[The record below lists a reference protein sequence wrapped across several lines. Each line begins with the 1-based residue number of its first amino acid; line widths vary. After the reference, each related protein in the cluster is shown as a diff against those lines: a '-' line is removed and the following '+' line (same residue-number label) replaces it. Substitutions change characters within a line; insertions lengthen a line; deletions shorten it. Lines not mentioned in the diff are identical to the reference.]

1 MALRVLIVPDKFKG
15 TLTAP
20 EAAAAIARG
29 WSESRPQDRLELLPM
44 SDGGEGFGELLGS
57 RLGAERRTCETTD
70 AAGRPCRADWWAA
83 PDARTAIFETAQVNG
98 LARLPP
104 GQYHP
109 FQLDTFGIGAVLRD
123 VEQSGLRRLILGLGG
138 SATSDG
144 GFGLARALGWI
155 FRDGAGTE
163 IRSWT
168 DLDRLSAAEPPPHP
182 LGFAQMVIAVDVAN
196 PLLGPQGATRV
207 YGPQKGLRPEDLAQA
222 EGCLARLAETL
233 RPRLGPAAEQEP
245 GVGAAGG
252 LGYGLKAFAGGEFRP
267 GAAIFA
273 ELAGL
278 EEQIRQADLVITG
291 EGALDEQS
299 RMGKGTGFVAEMA
312 ARAGKR
318 CLCLAGR
325 IASSFRDFP
334 PDGVVGVSNN
344 FAARA
349 VVPDVATEAESCARP
364 AESLRRLAA
373 CVAAA
378 QADQAER
385 PNGSASRPCLQK
397 PLDIGKARGPDQPR
411 KPASS

>member
-29 WSESRPQDRLELLPM
+29 WRAVRPQDVLELVPM
-44 SDGGEGFGELLGS
+44 TDGGEGFGKLLGT
-57 RLGAERRTCETTD
+57 RLGAERRTCATVDATD
-70 AAGRPCRADWWAA
+70 RPCRAEWWAVPKA
-83 PDARTAIFETAQVNG
+83 GTAIFETAQVNG

-123 VEQSGLRRLILGLGG
+123 IEQAGVRRVILGLGG
-138 SATSDG
+138 SATNDG

-155 FRDGAGTE
+155 FRDGAGAE
-163 IRSWT
+163 IRVWT
-168 DLDRLSAAEPPPHP
+168 DLDRLATAEPPPCP
-182 LGFAQMVIAVDVAN
+182 LGFEQVVVAVDVAN
-196 PLLGPQGATRV
+196 SLFGPTGATRV
-207 YGPQKGLRPEDLAQA
+207 YGPQKGLRPEDLDRA
-222 EGCLARLAETL
+222 ERCLARLAATL
-233 RPRLGPAAEQEP
+233 KPQLGSAVEQEP
-245 GVGAAGG
+245 GAGAAGG

-278 EEQIRQADLVITG
+278 EEKIRQADLVITG

-299 RMGKGTGFVAEMA
+299 RMGKGTGFVADVA

-325 IASSFRDFP
+325 ITLRHAAETKP
-334 PDGVVGVSNN
+334 G

-349 VVPDVATEAESCARP
+349 IVPDVATEAESRARP

-373 CVAAA
+373 RVGATFA
-378 QADQAER
+378 
-385 PNGSASRPCLQK
+385 G
-397 PLDIGKARGPDQPR
+397 
-411 KPASS
+411 

>member
-20 EAAAAIARG
+20 AAAAAIARG
-29 WSESRPQDRLELLPM
+29 WAEVRLRDRLELVPM
-44 SDGGEGFGELLGS
+44 SDGGEGFGELLGML
-57 RLGAERRTCETTD
+57 LGAARRDGETTD
-70 AAGRPCRADWWAA
+70 AAGRPCRAEWWIAPEAA
-83 PDARTAIFETAQVNG
+83 TAIFETAQVNG

-109 FQLDTFGIGAVLRD
+109 FQLDTFGIGAVLREI
-123 VEQSGLRRLILGLGG
+123 EQSGARRLILGLGG
-138 SATSDG
+138 SATNDG

-155 FRDGAGTE
+155 FRDGAGAE

-168 DLDRLSAAEPPPHP
+168 DLGLLAAAEPLQRP
-182 LGFAQMVIAVDVAN
+182 LGFEQIVVAVDVAN
-196 PLLGPQGATRV
+196 PLLGPTGATRI
-207 YGPQKGLRPEDLAQA
+207 YGPQKGLKPEDLARA

-233 RPRLGPAAEQEP
+233 RPQLGPAVEQEP
-245 GVGAAGG
+245 GAGAAGG
-252 LGYGLKAFAGGEFRP
+252 LGYGLKAFAGGAFRP

-278 EEQIRQADLVITG
+278 EEKIRQADMVITG

-299 RMGKGTGFVAEMA
+299 RMGKGTGFVADLA

-325 IASSFRDFP
+325 ISPSFLDP
-334 PDGVVGVSNN
+334 SPDGVVGSSLD

-349 VVPDVATEAESCARP
+349 IVPDVATEAESHAHP
-364 AESLRRLAA
+364 ADCLRRLAA
-373 CVAAA
+373 RAAAA
-378 QADQAER
+378 QGE
-385 PNGSASRPCLQK
+385 
-397 PLDIGKARGPDQPR
+397 
-411 KPASS
+411 

>member
-29 WSESRPQDRLELLPM
+29 WSEARPQDQLELVPM
-44 SDGGEGFGELLGS
+44 SDGGEGFGELLGT
-57 RLGAERRTCETTD
+57 RLGAERRICETTD
-70 AAGRPCRADWWAA
+70 AAGQPCRAEWWAA
-83 PDARTAIFETAQVNG
+83 PETRTAIFETAQVNG

-104 GQYHP
+104 GLYHP

-123 VEQSGLRRLILGLGG
+123 IEKSGVRRLILGLGG
-138 SATSDG
+138 SATNDG

-155 FRDGAGTE
+155 FRDVAGTE

-168 DLDRLSAAEPPPHP
+168 GLDRLATAEPPAHP
-182 LGFAQMVIAVDVAN
+182 PGFAQIVVAVDVAN

-207 YGPQKGLRPEDLAQA
+207 YGPQKGLRPDELARA

-233 RPRLGPAAEQEP
+233 RARLGLAAEREP
-245 GVGAAGG
+245 GAGAAGG
-252 LGYGLKAFAGGEFRP
+252 LGYGLKVFAGGEFRP
-267 GAAIFA
+267 GADVFA
-273 ELAGL
+273 EMADL
-278 EEQIRQADLVITG
+278 ERKIRQADWVITG

-299 RMGKGTGFVAEMA
+299 RMGKGTGFVADLA

-325 IASSFRDFP
+325 ISSSFRDP
-334 PDGVVGVSNN
+334 APAGGVGGSKD

-349 VVPDVATEAESCARP
+349 IVPDVATEEESRAQP
-364 AESLRRLAA
+364 AECLRRLAA
-373 CVAAA
+373 RVGAAVA
-378 QADQAER
+378 D
-385 PNGSASRPCLQK
+385 
-397 PLDIGKARGPDQPR
+397 
-411 KPASS
+411 

>member
-29 WSESRPQDRLELLPM
+29 WAEARPQDSLERVPM
-44 SDGGEGFGELLGS
+44 SDGGEGFGELLGAL
-57 RLGAERRTCETTD
+57 LGAERRICETTD
-70 AAGRPCRADWWAA
+70 AAGRPCRAEWWAA
-83 PDARTAIFETAQVNG
+83 PESGTAIFETAQVNG

-104 GQYHP
+104 GKYQP
-109 FQLDTFGIGAVLRD
+109 FQLDTFGIGAVLR
-123 VEQSGLRRLILGLGG
+123 EIEKSGARRLILGLGG

-144 GFGLARALGWI
+144 GFGLARALGWV

-168 DLDRLSAAEPPPHP
+168 DLDRLATAEPPARI
-182 LGFAQMVIAVDVAN
+182 LGFAQIIVAVDVAN
-196 PLLGPQGATRV
+196 PLLGPTGATRV

-222 EGCLARLAETL
+222 EGCLARLAATL
-233 RPRLGPAAEQEP
+233 RPQLGPAAEQEP
-245 GVGAAGG
+245 GAGAAGG
-252 LGYGLKAFAGGEFRP
+252 LGYGLKAFAGGKFRP

-278 EEQIRQADLVITG
+278 EQKIRQADWVITG

-325 IASSFRDFP
+325 IAPDFTESP
-334 PDGVVGVSNN
+334 WPG

-349 VVPDVATEAESCARP
+349 IVPDVATEAESRAHP
-364 AESLRRLAA
+364 AECLRRLAA
-373 CVAAA
+373 CAAA
-378 QADQAER
+378 AITR
-385 PNGSASRPCLQK
+385 N
-397 PLDIGKARGPDQPR
+397 
-411 KPASS
+411 

>member
-15 TLTAP
+15 TLTAR

-29 WSESRPQDRLELLPM
+29 WAEARPQDQLELVPM
-44 SDGGEGFGELLGS
+44 SDGGEGFGELLGTL
-57 RLGAERRTCETTD
+57 LGAARRDCETMDT
-70 AAGRPCRADWWAA
+70 AGRPCRAEWWAA
-83 PDARTAIFETAQVNG
+83 PESGTAVFETAQVNG

-109 FQLDTFGIGAVLRD
+109 FQLDTFSIGAVLRD
-123 VEQSGLRRLILGLGG
+123 IEQSGLRRLILGLGG
-138 SATSDG
+138 SATNDG
-144 GFGLARALGWI
+144 GFGLARALGWV
-155 FRDGAGTE
+155 FRDAAGTE

-168 DLDRLSAAEPPPHP
+168 ELDRLATAEPPAHP
-182 LGFAQMVIAVDVAN
+182 LDFAQIVIAVDVAN

-207 YGPQKGLRPEDLAQA
+207 YGPQKGLRPEDLDQA
-222 EGCLARLAETL
+222 EGCLARLAATL

-245 GVGAAGG
+245 GAGAAGG

-278 EEQIRQADLVITG
+278 EEKIRQADWVITG

-299 RMGKGTGFVAEMA
+299 RMGKGTGFVAEMV

-325 IASSFRDFP
+325 ISASFRDP
-334 PDGVVGVSNN
+334 SPDEVVGGSKD
-344 FAARA
+344 FAAWA
-349 VVPDVATEAESCARP
+349 IVPDVATEAESRAHP
-364 AESLRRLAA
+364 AECLRRLAA
-373 CVAAA
+373 RAAAA
-378 QADQAER
+378 QGA
-385 PNGSASRPCLQK
+385 
-397 PLDIGKARGPDQPR
+397 
-411 KPASS
+411 

>member
-15 TLTAP
+15 TLTAK

-29 WSESRPQDRLELLPM
+29 WAEARPQDQLELVPM
-44 SDGGEGFGELLGS
+44 SDGGEGFGELLGTL
-57 RLGAERRTCETTD
+57 LGAARRDCETTD
-70 AAGRPCRADWWAA
+70 AAGRPCRAEWWAA
-83 PDARTAIFETAQVNG
+83 PESGTAIFETAQVNG

-123 VEQSGLRRLILGLGG
+123 VARSGLRRLILGLGG
-138 SATSDG
+138 SATNDG
-144 GFGLARALGWI
+144 GFGLARALGWV
-155 FRDGAGTE
+155 FRDAAGTE
-163 IRSWT
+163 IRTWT
-168 DLDRLSAAEPPPHP
+168 ELDRLATAEPPAHP
-182 LGFAQMVIAVDVAN
+182 LDFAQIVIAVDVAN

-207 YGPQKGLRPEDLAQA
+207 YGPQKGLRPEDLDQA
-222 EGCLARLAETL
+222 EGCLARLAATL

-245 GVGAAGG
+245 GAGAAGG

-278 EEQIRQADLVITG
+278 EEKIRQADWVITG

-299 RMGKGTGFVAEMA
+299 RMGKGTGFVAEMV

-325 IASSFRDFP
+325 ISASFRDP
-334 PDGVVGVSNN
+334 SPDEVVGGSKD
-344 FAARA
+344 FAAWA
-349 VVPDVATEAESCARP
+349 IVPDVATEAESRAHP
-364 AESLRRLAA
+364 AECLRRLAA
-373 CVAAA
+373 RAAAA
-378 QADQAER
+378 QGA
-385 PNGSASRPCLQK
+385 
-397 PLDIGKARGPDQPR
+397 
-411 KPASS
+411 

>member
-29 WSESRPQDRLELLPM
+29 WAEARPQDSLELVPM
-44 SDGGEGFGELLGS
+44 SDGGEGFGELLGAL
-57 RLGAERRTCETTD
+57 LGAERRICETTD
-70 AAGRPCRADWWAA
+70 AAGRPCRAEWWAA
-83 PDARTAIFETAQVNG
+83 PETATAIFETAQVNG

-104 GQYHP
+104 GKYQP
-109 FQLDTFGIGAVLRD
+109 FQLDTFGIGAVLR
-123 VEQSGLRRLILGLGG
+123 EIEKSGARRLILGLGG
-138 SATSDG
+138 SATNDG
-144 GFGLARALGWI
+144 GFGLARALDWV
-155 FRDGAGTE
+155 FRDAAGTE

-168 DLDRLSAAEPPPHP
+168 DLDRLATAEPPARI
-182 LGFAQMVIAVDVAN
+182 LGFAQIIVAVDVAN
-196 PLLGPQGATRV
+196 PLLGPTGATRV

-222 EGCLARLAETL
+222 EGCLARLAATL
-233 RPRLGPAAEQEP
+233 RPQLGPAAEQEP
-245 GVGAAGG
+245 GAGAAGG
-252 LGYGLKAFAGGEFRP
+252 LGYGLKAFAGGKFRP

-278 EEQIRQADLVITG
+278 EQKIRQADWVITG

-325 IASSFRDFP
+325 IAPDFTESP
-334 PDGVVGVSNN
+334 WPG

-349 VVPDVATEAESCARP
+349 IVPDVATEAESRAHP
-364 AESLRRLAA
+364 AECLRRLAA
-373 CVAAA
+373 CAAA
-378 QADQAER
+378 AITR
-385 PNGSASRPCLQK
+385 N
-397 PLDIGKARGPDQPR
+397 
-411 KPASS
+411 

>member
-20 EAAAAIARG
+20 EAATAIARG
-29 WSESRPQDRLELLPM
+29 WGEARPQDQLELVPM
-44 SDGGEGFGELLGS
+44 SDGGEGFGELLGTL
-57 RLGAERRTCETTD
+57 LGAERRICETTD
-70 AAGRPCRADWWAA
+70 AAGRPCRAEWWAA
-83 PDARTAIFETAQVNG
+83 PESGTAIFETAQVNG

-104 GQYHP
+104 GQCHP
-109 FQLDTFGIGAVLRD
+109 FPLDTFGIGAVLRD
-123 VEQSGLRRLILGLGG
+123 IEQSGLHRLILGLGG
-138 SATSDG
+138 SATNDG

-168 DLDRLSAAEPPPHP
+168 GLDRLAAAEPPARP
-182 LGFAQMVIAVDVAN
+182 LDLAQIVIAVDVAN
-196 PLLGPQGATRV
+196 PLLGPHGATRV
-207 YGPQKGLRPEDLAQA
+207 YGPQKGLRPEDLTKA

-233 RPRLGPAAEQEP
+233 RPRLGPAAEREP
-245 GVGAAGG
+245 GAGAAGG

-278 EEQIRQADLVITG
+278 DDKIRQADWVITG

-299 RMGKGTGFVAEMA
+299 RMGKGTGFVADLA

-325 IASSFRDFP
+325 IASSFGALS
-334 PDGVVGVSNN
+334 PDGVVGGSKD
-344 FAARA
+344 FAAWA
-349 VVPDVATEAESCARP
+349 IVPDVATEAESRAHP
-364 AESLRRLAA
+364 AECLRRLAA
-373 CVAAA
+373 LAAAA
-378 QADQAER
+378 QGD
-385 PNGSASRPCLQK
+385 
-397 PLDIGKARGPDQPR
+397 
-411 KPASS
+411 

>member
-15 TLTAP
+15 TLTAQ

-29 WSESRPQDRLELLPM
+29 WSEARPQDHLELVPM
-44 SDGGEGFGELLGS
+44 SDGGEGFGELLGI

-70 AAGRPCRADWWAA
+70 AAGRPCRAEWWAA
-83 PDARTAIFETAQVNG
+83 PESGTAIFETAQVNG

-109 FQLDTFGIGAVLRD
+109 FQLDTFGIGAVLR
-123 VEQSGLRRLILGLGG
+123 EIEKSGARRLILGLGG
-138 SATSDG
+138 SATNDG
-144 GFGLARALGWI
+144 GFGLARALGWV
-155 FRDGAGTE
+155 FRDAAGTE

-168 DLDRLSAAEPPPHP
+168 ELDRLATAEPPAHP
-182 LGFAQMVIAVDVAN
+182 LDFAQIVIAVDVAN

-207 YGPQKGLRPEDLAQA
+207 YGPQKGLRPEDLDQA
-222 EGCLARLAETL
+222 EGCLARLAATL

-245 GVGAAGG
+245 GAGAAGG

-278 EEQIRQADLVITG
+278 EEKIRQADWVITG

-299 RMGKGTGFVAEMA
+299 RMGKGTGFVAEMV

-325 IASSFRDFP
+325 ISASFRDP
-334 PDGVVGVSNN
+334 SPDEVVGGSKD
-344 FAARA
+344 FAAWA
-349 VVPDVATEAESCARP
+349 IVPDVATEAESRAHP
-364 AESLRRLAA
+364 AECLRRLAA
-373 CVAAA
+373 RAAAA
-378 QADQAER
+378 QGA
-385 PNGSASRPCLQK
+385 
-397 PLDIGKARGPDQPR
+397 
-411 KPASS
+411 